1 MKKIKDNLIV
11 NNFSKS
17 IFLLIVALYVFNSF
31 KLNYYEVLFIDERL
45 IVDDIYNVWLID
57 DVYNNFQNI
66 ENKILKNILVVLYEI
81 SYGGDL
87 RYGRLWSN
95 FFIIFSGPFSLI
107 SDTFLITFTR
117 VLNILLFVFS
127 ISILTKTFINKKYR
141 WIFMLSCL
149 SIPGL
154 EFLIRIPKPE
164 FLSIFLIS
172 IGLYFLKE
180 GKTYLSLFLFGLAS
194 FVKLNF
200 ILLYAIIFLFVLW
213 SSAHKTKLIFK
224 TILIF
229 FGALIFVNPILIIP
243 PLKIFQATMPNFYS
257 EYFKWISSEGFKG
270 QNKLFSVDF
279 SIEWSKTLASF
290 YKAPDSLY
298 LLPTILLLLL
308 ILILFQY
315 SLKNKEYLSTVFLS
329 TSTLYLMFYF
339 LFIER
344 QFDFYLTLPFLI
356 LLVSFF
362 MNIDYLLEQKKLK
375 YILLIPFIVFF
386 TIGIYS
392 NLELNFKNKILS
404 TSQELGYQNISDQED
419 AKLLINEVLNNI
431 EMILSGD
438 TSRDSYIVLWNP
450 NLFMPRNGVTYN
462 SNFYVRE
469 NWEHDNLD
477 NILLRSQIFVTNQN
491 FEQSGIKKTKFKNFY
506 IYTK

>member
-1 MKKIKDNLIV
+1 MKKIKDNLIL

-57 DVYNNFQNI
+57 DVYNNFQNV

-127 ISILTKTFINKKYR
+127 ISILSKTFINKKYH
-141 WIFMLSCL
+141 WIFMLSCFSL
-149 SIPGL
+149 PGL

-172 IGLYFLKE
+172 IGLFFLKE

-194 FVKLNF
+194 FLKLNF

-213 SSAHKTKLIFK
+213 SSVHKIKLIFK
-224 TILIF
+224 TILIS

-243 PLKIFQATMPNFYS
+243 PLKIFQATMPNFYL
-257 EYFKWISSEGFKG
+257 EYFKWISSEGLKA

-279 SIEWSKTLASF
+279 FIEWSKTLALF
-290 YKAPDSLY
+290 YKVPNSLN
-298 LLPTILLLLL
+298 LLTTVLLLLL

-315 SLKNKEYLSTVFLS
+315 SLKNKEYLSAVFLS

-375 YILLIPFIVFF
+375 YILLIPVIVFF

-404 TSQELGYQNISDQED
+404 SSQELGYENISHQED
-419 AKLLINEVLNNI
+419 AKLLTNEVLNNI
-431 EMILSGD
+431 EIILSGD

-469 NWEHDNLD
+469 NWENDNLD
-477 NILLRSQIFVTNQN
+477 KILSRSQIFISYQN
-491 FEQSGIKKTKFKNFY
+491 FDQPGINKTKFKNYY